1 MFTREIFRRDS
12 NVDILFLFGIDV
24 LNESV
29 FYEIVKRKLSL
40 LELQDVLFGNKRC
53 PSLDNY
59 KRPTGSSGI
68 RVDIDF
74 VRVFVISNI
83 YQMRKLAASS
93 FCSKLVNKL
102 FWIAVRS
109 L

>member
-1 MFTREIFRRDS
+1 MFAREIFRRDC

-29 FYEIVKRKLSL
+29 FYQIVKRKLSL
-40 LELQDVLFGNKRC
+40 LELQDVLFGNERC

-59 KRPTGSSGI
+59 KWPTGSSGI

-93 FCSKLVNKL
+93 LCSKLINKL
-102 FWIAVRS
+102 LWIAVRS

>member
-1 MFTREIFRRDS
+1 MFAREIFRRDC

-29 FYEIVKRKLSL
+29 FYQIVKENSPCSSFRMCSSVMSGAPLSTIISGL
-40 LELQDVLFGNKRC
+40 RALPESVLILI
-53 PSLDNY
+53 S
-59 KRPTGSSGI
+59 
-68 RVDIDF
+68 F
-74 VRVFVISNI
+74 VSFVISNI

-93 FCSKLVNKL
+93 LCSKLINKL
-102 FWIAVRS
+102 LWIAVRS